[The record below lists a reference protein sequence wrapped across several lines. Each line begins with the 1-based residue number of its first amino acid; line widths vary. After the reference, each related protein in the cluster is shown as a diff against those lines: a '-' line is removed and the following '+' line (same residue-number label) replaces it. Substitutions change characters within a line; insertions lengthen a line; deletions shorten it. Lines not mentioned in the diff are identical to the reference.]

1 MKRGTPKPSPKSQVA
16 ETTKLLA
23 LLAALATLPAAA
35 QVRDEKPAAERAPIT
50 EAKRVPKVQIAILLD
65 NSGSMG
71 GLLNQART
79 QLWKIVNTFAS
90 AQRDGVRPRLEIA
103 LYEYGDGVKR
113 HSAFTTD
120 LDLVSE
126 KLFGLQVQGGD
137 EYCGQVIQS
146 ATRELEWSG
155 NPDDLKVIYIAGNE
169 PFTQGPVPFQK
180 AIAEAK
186 KKGIVVNT
194 IHCGGEDATWRQ
206 GAVVAQGDH
215 FIINHNAAIAYVPA
229 PQDAELAK
237 LGAQLN
243 DTYVGYGTQGV
254 RRKSMQVKQ
263 DQQAAAAAPSTAL
276 SRTVSKST
284 ALYNNSDW
292 DVVDAKKAGKK
303 VEELADDEL
312 PQEMRG
318 LTKEEKKEFVAKKEK
333 EREEIQAR
341 IRTLNAEREKFLAE
355 QQAQAPAAEETLD
368 TAVVKSVKA
377 QGEKKAFK
385 F

>member
-1 MKRGTPKPSPKSQVA
+1 MQRQAQRPTPKSQVVH
-16 ETTKLLA
+16 TTRLLA
-23 LLAALATLPAAA
+23 LLAALAALPAAA
-35 QVRDEKPAAERAPIT
+35 QVSNERTPEARTPIS

-65 NSGSMG
+65 NSGSME

-90 AQRDGVRPRLEIA
+90 AQRGGVRPRLEIA

-126 KLFGLQVQGGD
+126 KLFGLQVRGGD
-137 EYCGQVIQS
+137 EYCGQVIQT

-180 AIAEAK
+180 AIADARR
-186 KKGIVVNT
+186 KGIVVNT
-194 IHCGGEDATWRQ
+194 IHCGGEEPTWRQ
-206 GAVVAQGDH
+206 GAVLAQGDH
-215 FIINHNAAIAYVPA
+215 FVINHNAAIAYVPA
-229 PQDAELAK
+229 PQDAELARLGEK
-237 LGAQLN
+237 LNHTYLGYGAQ
-243 DTYVGYGTQGV
+243 G
-254 RRKSMQVKQ
+254 RARKELQMKQ
-263 DQQAAAAAPSTAL
+263 DQQAARAAPSAAV
-276 SRTVSKST
+276 SRTVSKSSG
-284 ALYNNSDW
+284 LYTNSEW
-292 DVVDAKKAGKK
+292 DVVDAKKGGKK

-312 PQEMRG
+312 PEEMRG
-318 LTKEEKKEFVAKKEK
+318 LTKEEKKAFVAKKEQ
-333 EREEIQAR
+333 EREAIQAR
-341 IRTLNAEREKFLAE
+341 IRTLSAEREKFLAE
-355 QQAQAPAAEETLD
+355 QQKSAPAEETLD

-377 QGEKKAFK
+377 QGERKAFK